1 MKKLFLLLL
10 IIHFQFFANAQEY
23 KFRAKFKE
31 VKIENDVKQYE
42 STSIL
47 ILNLESLTL
56 KVFDNV
62 SETYNIY
69 KSFEI
74 DDHTTM
80 FPAIDKNNN
89 EFAIE
94 LDFQE
99 EYIYLTIQNAT
110 ENKIGAYDHI
120 QYVCKRLI
128 E

>member
-1 MKKLFLLLL
+1 MRNLFLLIL

-23 KFRAKFKE
+23 KFRANFKE

-80 FPAIDKNNN
+80 FPSIDKNNN

-99 EYIYLTIQNAT
+99 EYIYITIQNAT